1 MNIFPVG
8 GVGSIGMV
16 ADKKPHELPFQA
28 WSDARNVRFL
38 DAFVEKFLGETSYTT
53 PNIAPYFLL
62 PVPTVTNIFWLL
74 AGLAKTHCFDGTAH
88 TDITRTVGG
97 DYAATEDLNW
107 TGSVFNGIP
116 LINNSVDAPQMW
128 SPVAASQALQALSNW
143 PANTTCRTLRAFR
156 NFLIAGDIT
165 KSGTRYKQMVKW
177 SHPAGVG
184 ALPSSWDETDATKD
198 AGEWP
203 LAETPGAILDFVPLR
218 DLNIVYKE
226 DAVYKMQWVGG
237 VYVFSFREL
246 TTEIGLLSRR
256 CAVGFKPGFQ
266 AFLGQGDIHR
276 HDGQQTVS
284 ILDGR
289 MRRWLVNNIDSTYYK
304 RSFAVAYAKKPE
316 VWFCFPASGNS
327 LPTLAIVWNWQ
338 DDTITVRE
346 LGDVAHISAG
356 NLVATSE
363 LWSGDSRTW
372 AGDTEEWDVSTYNPA
387 TKDLVL
393 AKPGTPVLTVG
404 EQTNQVVG
412 ASMTAYV
419 ERTGL
424 GIPFKVSAPPD
435 FTSMKFFS
443 ELWPR
448 IEGTAGGVVQITVGV
463 QDSVDGAVSWRAP
476 QSYVI
481 GTTEKVE
488 ADIAGRLLA
497 VRFESTTDVEWRLHG
512 YDIIGR
518 LDGDY

>member
-256 CAVGFKPGFQ
+256 CAVGFKPAFKRFWVKVTSTGMMGSKLCRFSTGACGGGWLIISTRRTTSVVLLWRMQKSPKCGF
-266 AFLGQGDIHR
+266 
-276 HDGQQTVS
+276 VS
-284 ILDGR
+284 
-289 MRRWLVNNIDSTYYK
+289 RR
-304 RSFAVAYAKKPE
+304 
-316 VWFCFPASGNS
+316 
-327 LPTLAIVWNWQ
+327 
-338 DDTITVRE
+338 
-346 LGDVAHISAG
+346 
-356 NLVATSE
+356 
-363 LWSGDSRTW
+363 
-372 AGDTEEWDVSTYNPA
+372 
-387 TKDLVL
+387 
-393 AKPGTPVLTVG
+393 
-404 EQTNQVVG
+404 
-412 ASMTAYV
+412 V
-419 ERTGL
+419 EIRCPL
-424 GIPFKVSAPPD
+424 LQSCGIGK
-435 FTSMKFFS
+435 
-443 ELWPR
+443 
-448 IEGTAGGVVQITVGV
+448 
-463 QDSVDGAVSWRAP
+463 
-476 QSYVI
+476 
-481 GTTEKVE
+481 TT
-488 ADIAGRLLA
+488 R
-497 VRFESTTDVEWRLHG
+497 
-512 YDIIGR
+512 
-518 LDGDY
+518 